1 MPKGYLIELLS
12 IDKPELF
19 TKYRSTFQELQNKY
33 NGQRLV
39 GGPSKV
45 IYENNPLEGYNTV
58 IIEFPDT
65 ESAYNYFHD
74 PKHKEIEDELRAN
87 NFGDAKIRILEGLR
101 P

>member
-45 IYENNPLEGYNTV
+45 IYENNPL
-58 IIEFPDT
+58 
-65 ESAYNYFHD
+65 
-74 PKHKEIEDELRAN
+74 
-87 NFGDAKIRILEGLR
+87 
-101 P
+101 